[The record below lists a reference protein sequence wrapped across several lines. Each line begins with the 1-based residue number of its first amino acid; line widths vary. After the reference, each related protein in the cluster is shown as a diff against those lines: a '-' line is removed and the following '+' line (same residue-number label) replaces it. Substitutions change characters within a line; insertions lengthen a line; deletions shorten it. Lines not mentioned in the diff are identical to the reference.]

1 MLYLESGNIIVDNA
15 TMYQKIHRND
25 DNSESFEHGQSHIAL
40 RGLYFEMNG
49 HKVVID
55 PGPGRWIESFFP
67 GYHFSNL
74 NDATAIM
81 DEAGYDYGAVTDIF
95 LTHLHFD
102 HCAGIFAQKGD
113 HLVPAFPGANL
124 YLSASQ
130 FKLIENPSEEERGS
144 FLPGFNRLIN
154 RYYNVI
160 LCDETNK
167 LSYLDD
173 IIFSDG
179 HTRGMML
186 PVFSIGNES
195 YIYATDL
202 IPTKMNMT
210 PEIVSGYDNDPELLY
225 REKLAFFDTWGRSGN
240 RLIFFHEPD
249 PDKRLAELSV

>member
-1 MLYLESGNIIVDNA
+1 MLYLEAGNIIVDNA
-15 TMYQKIHRND
+15 TMYQEIHCND
-25 DNSESFEHGQSHIAL
+25 DNSGPFKHGQSHIAL
-40 RGLYFEMNG
+40 RGLYFESEG

-67 GYHFSNL
+67 GYHFRDL
-74 NDATAIM
+74 NDATTLL
-81 DEAGYDYGAVTDIF
+81 DEAGYDHGAVTDIF

-113 HLVPAFPGANL
+113 HLIPAFPNANL

-130 FKLIENPSEEERGS
+130 FKLIDHPSEEERDS
-144 FLPGFNRLIN
+144 FLPGFNKLVN
-154 RYYNVI
+154 KYYNVI
-160 LCDETNK
+160 LCDKADNV
-167 LSYLDD
+167 SYLDD

-186 PVFSIGNES
+186 PVFSVDNES

-202 IPTKMNMT
+202 IPTKRNMT

-225 REKLAFFDTWGRSGN
+225 REKLSFFETWGRSGK
-240 RLIFFHEPD
+240 RLIFFHEPE
-249 PDKRLAELSV
+249 PANRLAKLSS